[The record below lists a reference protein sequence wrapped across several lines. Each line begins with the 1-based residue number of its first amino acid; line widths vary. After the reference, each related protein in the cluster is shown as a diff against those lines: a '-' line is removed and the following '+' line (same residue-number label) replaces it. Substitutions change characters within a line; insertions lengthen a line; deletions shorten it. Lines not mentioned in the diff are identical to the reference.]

1 MRAEPLPAA
10 ETLLVGLGVSPGIAI
25 GPAYVVDGGE
35 DDVPHYVLLPDAIA
49 DELVRFQGAVD
60 KSLKQLAKLKSK
72 AASLP
77 NAAAEEL
84 GFLLDA
90 HVAML
95 SGSRL
100 TRGIQRRI
108 REDRF
113 NAASA
118 VRHEIQAL
126 AESFAGLADA
136 YIASRVGDV
145 REVGRRLIRNLLDQK
160 FRAFSAVPEG
170 SIIFA
175 EELTPADTALMDP
188 RRIAGLATALGGAE
202 GHTAIMARA
211 LGLPGVLGVAGLV
224 TGVHSGDQ
232 VVIDGVAG
240 VIVVHPAADTLAE
253 YRRQA
258 DALERE
264 RRNLRKLRK
273 LPALTRDGHLVT
285 LRANVELISEA
296 ETAHDAGAEGVGLL
310 RTEFLYMNR
319 EDLPGEEEQ
328 YSAYRAVVERMQG
341 QPVTLRTLDVG
352 GDKLTESL
360 GGRFQPAMNP
370 ALGLRAI
377 RLSLKEPKLLEAQF
391 AAMLR
396 AGAHGPVR
404 IMLPMIS
411 RIDEVRQSRAVL
423 MRVARRLKRRGVAI
437 ADPLPPLGIMVE
449 VPAAALNAPGLANEA
464 DFFSIGTNDLIQYT
478 LAIDRGDEQ
487 VARMFDPLH
496 PSVLRLIHMTTQAA
510 LHARIPV
517 AVCGEMAGDPRLTA
531 LLVGLGVRELSMTP
545 TKIPLI
551 KRRVRCL
558 DLAVAHQ
565 RAQAMLGQYDSADV
579 AALLD
584 VYNAETVD

>member
-1 MRAEPLPAA
+1 
-10 ETLLVGLGVSPGIAI
+10 
-25 GPAYVVDGGE
+25 
-35 DDVPHYVLLPDAIA
+35 
-49 DELVRFQGAVD
+49 
-60 KSLKQLAKLKSK
+60 
-72 AASLP
+72 
-77 NAAAEEL
+77 
-84 GFLLDA
+84 
-90 HVAML
+90 
-95 SGSRL
+95 
-100 TRGIQRRI
+100 
-108 REDRF
+108 
-113 NAASA
+113 
-118 VRHEIQAL
+118 
-126 AESFAGLADA
+126 
-136 YIASRVGDV
+136 
-145 REVGRRLIRNLLDQK
+145 
-160 FRAFSAVPEG
+160 
-170 SIIFA
+170 
-175 EELTPADTALMDP
+175 
-188 RRIAGLATALGGAE
+188 
-202 GHTAIMARA
+202 
-211 LGLPGVLGVAGLV
+211 
-224 TGVHSGDQ
+224 
-232 VVIDGVAG
+232 
-240 VIVVHPAADTLAE
+240 
-253 YRRQA
+253 
-258 DALERE
+258 
-264 RRNLRKLRK
+264 
-273 LPALTRDGHLVT
+273 
-285 LRANVELISEA
+285 
-296 ETAHDAGAEGVGLL
+296 
-310 RTEFLYMNR
+310 
-319 EDLPGEEEQ
+319 
-328 YSAYRAVVERMQG
+328 
-341 QPVTLRTLDVG
+341 
-352 GDKLTESL
+352 L

-411 RIDEVRQSRAVL
+411 RVDEVRQSRAVL

-565 RAQAMLGQYDSADV
+565 RAQAMLGQYDSAAV

-584 VYNAETVD
+584 AYNAETVD

>member
-1 MRAEPLPAA
+1 MRGESQHGGEIILH
-10 ETLLVGLGVSPGIAI
+10 GLGVSPGIAI
-25 GPAYVVDGGE
+25 GLAYVVDGGD
-35 DDVPHYVLLPDAIA
+35 DDVPHYVLLPDAIP
-49 DELVRFQGAVD
+49 DELLRLRAAID
-60 KSLKQLAKLKSK
+60 KSIKQLAKLKQK
-72 AASLP
+72 AAGLP
-77 NAAAEEL
+77 NAAAEEV

-100 TRGIQRRI
+100 TRGIERRI
-108 REDRF
+108 REERL

-118 VRHEIQAL
+118 VRQEIHAL
-126 AESFAGLADA
+126 GESFSAMADA
-136 YIASRVGDV
+136 YIASRVADV

-170 SIIFA
+170 SIILA
-175 EELTPADTALMDP
+175 EELSPADTALMDP
-188 RRIAGLATALGGAE
+188 RRIGGLATALGGAE

-211 LGLPGVLGVAGLV
+211 LGLPAVLGVPGLI
-224 TGVHSGDQ
+224 TGIHTGDP
-232 VVIDGVAG
+232 VLVDGVAG
-240 VIVVHPAADTLAE
+240 IVVINPAADTLAE

-258 DALERE
+258 EALERE

-285 LRANVELISEA
+285 LRANVELVGEA
-296 ETAHDAGAEGVGLL
+296 ETAHDMGAEGVGLL

-319 EDLPGEEEQ
+319 EDLPGEDEQ
-328 YSAYRAVVERMQG
+328 YAAFRAVVERMQG

-352 GDKLTESL
+352 GDKLAESL
-360 GGRFQPAMNP
+360 GGRFQPAVNP

-377 RLSLKEPKLLEAQF
+377 RLSLKEPKLLEVQY

-396 AGAHGPVR
+396 AGAHGSVR

-411 RIDEVRQSRAVL
+411 RIDEVRQARAIL
-423 MRVARRLKRRGVAI
+423 MRVARRLKRRGVKI

-449 VPAAALNAPGLANEA
+449 VPAAALNAYGLANES

-487 VARMFDPLH
+487 VARLFDPLH
-496 PSVLRLIHMTTQAA
+496 PAVLRLIHMTTQAA
-510 LHARIPV
+510 LSARIPV

-545 TKIPLI
+545 TKVPLI

-558 DLAVAHQ
+558 DLTAAAQ
-565 RAQAMLGQYDSADV
+565 RAQSMLGLYDSAGV
-579 AALLD
+579 AAVLD
-584 VYNAETVD
+584 AFNAEAVD